1 MTGEVRAIAPLY
13 TDLIYSGFE
22 ELPGPGEE
30 VYTKAFDLQLGG
42 GAAAIPVML
51 SRTGV
56 PARLGTFLGD
66 DAISRLAISL
76 LEENGLKQYEN
87 LYRGVGRPVV
97 VSSVFSYGGD
107 RSFLSFGDEI
117 TQADLTDA
125 ACYDFLEGAAIAFA
139 PQGRPEVVKRL
150 HEDGTILLYDIG
162 WTPGMQ
168 LSDYADILQYVDY
181 FTPNEK
187 EARQLTGEE
196 KLEDALQKLGE
207 AVKTPV
213 VKCGAKGCI
222 ALHKGEIL
230 RVPAVDCFTPVD
242 FTGAGDNFMAGL
254 LYGVYQGWPLVRCLQ
269 MGNVFGGYSTTQ
281 LGCYKAGLTLPQAM
295 DFLRYYGTAVEK
307 PGLEVFR

>member
-13 TDLIYSGFE
+13 TDLIYSGFDA
-22 ELPGPGEE
+22 LPGPGEE

-42 GAAAIPVML
+42 GAAAIPVTL
-51 SRTGV
+51 SRMGV
-56 PARLGTFLGD
+56 PARLGTFLAN
-66 DAISRLAISL
+66 DAVSRLAVSL
-76 LEENGLKQYEN
+76 LKENGLRQYEN
-87 LYRGVGRPVV
+87 LYRGAGRPVV
-97 VSSVFSYGGD
+97 ISSVFSYGGD
-107 RSFLSFGDEI
+107 RSFLSFGDEV

-125 ACYDFLEGAAIAFA
+125 ACYDFLKGAAIAFA
-139 PQGRPEVVKRL
+139 PQGRPEVVKKL
-150 HEDGTILLYDIG
+150 HTDGTILLYDIG

-196 KLEDALQKLGE
+196 KLEDALRKLGE

-213 VKCGAKGCI
+213 VKCGAAGCV
-222 ALHKGEIL
+222 ALDAGEIL
-230 RVPAVDCFTPVD
+230 QAPAIDLFQPVD
-242 FTGAGDNFMAGL
+242 FTGAGDNFMAGV

-281 LGCYKAGLTLPQAM
+281 MGCYKAGLTLPQAM

-307 PGLEVFR
+307 RGQEVFR

>member
-13 TDLIYSGFE
+13 TDLIYSGFDA
-22 ELPGPGEE
+22 LPGPGEE

-42 GAAAIPVML
+42 GAAAIPVTL
-51 SRTGV
+51 SRMGV

-66 DAISRLAISL
+66 DAVSRLAVSL
-76 LEENGLKQYEN
+76 LKENGLRQYEN
-87 LYRGVGRPVV
+87 LYRGAGRPVV
-97 VSSVFSYGGD
+97 ISSVFSYGGD

-125 ACYDFLEGAAIAFA
+125 ACYDFLKGAAIAFA
-139 PQGRPEVVKRL
+139 PQGRPEVVKKL
-150 HEDGTILLYDIG
+150 HTDGTILLYDIG

-196 KLEDALQKLGE
+196 KLEDALRKLGE

-213 VKCGAKGCI
+213 VKCGAAGCV
-222 ALHKGEIL
+222 ALDAGEIL
-230 RVPAVDCFTPVD
+230 QAPAIDLFQPVD

-307 PGLEVFR
+307 RGQEVFR